1 MSKDNLEATE
11 ATGDCFFKLI
21 KELGK
26 PLLLESPYSMKEEEM
41 EKAVTDIQN
50 SMVPIFSSIRSLWAS
65 SFWFS
70 KNLKHDSIVLSKGNT
85 EATGK
90 DVDDSMVLIEPNLSM
105 VSPSR
110 ICFRVNKV
118 YNALLGI
125 CYRNEV
131 EKRKFTIEG
140 NYCMNLASEGVYML
154 H

>member
-1 MSKDNLEATE
+1 
-11 ATGDCFFKLI
+11 
-21 KELGK
+21 
-26 PLLLESPYSMKEEEM
+26 M
-41 EKAVTDIQN
+41 EKAVTGIRDY
-50 SMVPIFSSIRSLWAS
+50 MVPIFASIRSLWTS

-70 KNLKHDSIVLSKGNT
+70 KSLKHDSIILSKGNT
-85 EATGK
+85 EAAGN
-90 DVDDSMVLIEPNLSM
+90 DAYDSMVLIEPSLSM

-131 EKRKFTIEG
+131 EKRKFSIEG
-140 NYCMNLASEGVYML
+140 NYCMDLASPGEGVYML